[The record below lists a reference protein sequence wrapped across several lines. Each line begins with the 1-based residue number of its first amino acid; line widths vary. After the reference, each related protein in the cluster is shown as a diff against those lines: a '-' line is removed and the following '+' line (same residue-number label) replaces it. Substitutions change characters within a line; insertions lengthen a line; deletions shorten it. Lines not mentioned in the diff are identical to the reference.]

1 MSDATISDR
10 LDPRH
15 KVILTVLVISTFV
28 VFLNETVLGVALPQ
42 IMAQLQISASTGQWL
57 STAFML
63 TNAVVIPVTGF
74 LLRRFSTRANY
85 LWAMAIFSAGTLL
98 AALAPDFTV
107 LLMARILQAFGTAI
121 MMPLLMTTLMT
132 LVPEHLRGRVMGTMT
147 IVMSAAPALGP
158 PVAGLVLSVA
168 DWRWLFWL
176 VLPIALLALLI
187 GGLRITNAGEPQRLT
202 LDVLSLLL
210 AAPAFSG
217 LVYGLS
223 AFGQAAQEAAPVS
236 PWYPLAAGALLLGG
250 FILRQR
256 QLQKTD
262 NALLDLRTFQ
272 HHAFKM
278 AIVLMGLMM
287 MGMFGCIILLPLY
300 MQGVLSMT
308 PLQTGLFMLPGGII
322 MGFSGPWVGKLYD
335 RYGARKLVIP
345 GAFVASAGFWLMAA
359 FGMTTPTY
367 LVMVAHIILLLG
379 LSFLFTPLFTQ
390 AMAAV
395 PPHLYAHAS
404 ATLGTVQQIAGAA
417 GTALF
422 VTLYTNRLVAANH
435 AGLTGPAAMVGGIHL
450 AFLVGAGLSL
460 VVIAL
465 TMRVR
470 SQAPPAAP
478 IAEAVSV

>member
-1 MSDATISDR
+1 MAAAATDR
-10 LDPRH
+10 LDPQH
-15 KVILTVLVISTFV
+15 KVILTVLVIATFV

-42 IMAQLQISASTGQWL
+42 IMAQLQIPASTGQWL

-74 LLRRFSTRANY
+74 LLRRFGTRANY
-85 LWAMAIFSAGTLL
+85 LGAMALFSAGTLL
-98 AALAPDFTV
+98 AALAPDFPV
-107 LLMARILQAFGTAI
+107 LLMARILQACGTAI
-121 MMPLLMTTLMT
+121 MMPLLMTTLMM
-132 LVPEHLRGRVMGTMT
+132 LVPAHLRGGVMGTIT

-158 PVAGLVLSVA
+158 PVSGLVLSVA
-168 DWRWLFWL
+168 GWRWLFWL

-187 GGLRITNAGEPQRLT
+187 GGQRITNAEEPQRLS
-202 LDVLSLLL
+202 LDVLSLFL
-210 AAPAFSG
+210 AAPGFSG

-223 AFGQAAQEAAPVS
+223 AFGQEAQGTVPLS
-236 PWYPLAAGALLLGG
+236 SWYPVALGALLLGG
-250 FILRQR
+250 FVLRQR
-256 QLQKTD
+256 RLERTD
-262 NALLDLRTFQ
+262 SALLDLRTFQ
-272 HHAFKM
+272 HHAFTM

-287 MGMFGCIILLPLY
+287 MSMFGSIILLPIY
-300 MQGVLSMT
+300 MQGVLGLS
-308 PLQTGLFMLPGGII
+308 PLQSGLYMLPGGLI
-322 MGFSGPWVGKLYD
+322 MGFSGPRVGKLYD

-345 GAFVASAGFWLMAA
+345 GAVVASAGFWVMAT
-359 FGMTTPTY
+359 FGTATPPY
-367 LVMVAHIILLLG
+367 LVMVAHVILLLG

-422 VTLYTNRLVAANH
+422 VTLYTRDLVAADH

-450 AFLVGAGLSL
+450 AFLVAAGLSL
-460 VVIAL
+460 LVIGL

-470 SQAPPAAP
+470 PPAPQAAAAFDP
-478 IAEAVSV
+478 VGV